1 MSEILRQFNDSDLS
15 SWREQTQI
23 IKGGEVKEIDFT
35 DTTPN
40 MFIINNPN
48 PATLKVSIDSIPRLN
63 NYEFNVDKNS
73 VKSFG
78 KPTGTRK
85 IYVFNTSASDVNIKL
100 YSIKDTFDMNVVKDL
115 IPSIEETTLKTDGV
129 VKGFQAGVSLPAG
142 NNTIGTVNVESQV
155 KTALTSL
162 NSRQAT
168 MLTALDTTKTKAT
181 NIESNTSEMLTDND
195 TIIDLLG
202 DIKTNTASGG
212 SGGSS
217 GSGTDLTTVETKLA
231 SLETKLTSLETIAND
246 NLTQNTDINSKLLG
260 IKLTNYVLG
269 NPQDKTPVYGNN
281 VTSFSYTA
289 GAKETI
295 HFNWFMNDG
304 GLGTFAI
311 NDTQILTVMA
321 GEQLNELEIQ
331 LNADDVLTFT
341 ATEPMY
347 RYKYFVY

>member
-48 PATLKVSIDSIPRLN
+48 PATLKISIDSIPRLN

-142 NNTIGTVNVESQV
+142 NNTIGTVNLENQV

-260 IKLTNYVLG
+260 IKLTNYTLG

-304 GLGTFAI
+304 GLGTFSI
-311 NDTQILTVMA
+311 NDTQVFTVMA
-321 GEQLNELEIQ
+321 NENLNELEFQ
-331 LNADDVLTFT
+331 LNSGDVLTFT
-341 ATEPMY
+341 ATEPMF